1 MPVTTAYT
9 YEVRVRRGDRWII
22 HATYNTEKE
31 ATSEAENVLRGK
43 VAAVRVV
50 RDWEREDGRHIEKVL
65 LEKEGLGEADND
77 PVRVTPIEDAALC
90 ETDDDLLGVESRS
103 TINRLLRKYF
113 EQEVLTPTEVMY
125 NFKNMRKLMYHDTLL
140 PSAVDRVATIH
151 SRTTEGNH
159 IEASN
164 KLHRAIDTLA
174 ARARQVEKY
183 DLPQFEDAT
192 IAEVRREI
200 QSLRLAE
207 DTDFLTMVALTR
219 ELSSSR
225 SWIGKLDFALK
236 VKGDPKDDGARAMVD
251 DVVADILGSPVAL
264 KDLLGPSR
272 SFGDAVLLHIDLAL
286 GKAKGNR
293 GAAQDVL
300 DLLNPLFAAGLLPK
314 SQFVLFDYVARELK
328 SPNSFSR
335 HDDDADQLVQVLDRL
350 LNADGVV
357 FGQPMVEALVERGAR
372 VRNVGGSRA
381 FGEGVEEIVGCL
393 APGWRRLAFL
403 SEVTKNERSADIG
416 SELMELTRKTVADM
430 RGLRA
435 FCGPEAK
442 PREKMAMVTRMHEKV
457 VQSNFVEELKH
468 HLSEKLD
475 SGLADYL
482 TREKVIERIDNP
494 DLHLRQ
500 RAYML
505 VKFCSSGVLIEGKS
519 ATMARKRVVG
529 YLRQPNFTER
539 LVDDL
544 QENSEKEGTLRDF
557 YALLQRSGF

>member
-1 MPVTTAYT
+1 M
-9 YEVRVRRGDRWII
+9 
-22 HATYNTEKE
+22 
-31 ATSEAENVLRGK
+31 RGK
-43 VAAVRVV
+43 VSAVRIV

-65 LEKEGLGEADND
+65 LEKEGQGDGGDE

-90 ETDDDLLGVESRS
+90 ETDEDLLGVESRS

-125 NFKNMRKLMYHDTLL
+125 NYKNLRKLMYHDTLL

-159 IEASN
+159 IEAAS

-200 QSLRLAE
+200 RQLRLAE

-219 ELSSSR
+219 HLSSSR

-236 VKGDPKDDGARAMVD
+236 VKGDPKDNRARAMVD

-272 SFGDAVLLHIDLAL
+272 NFGEAVLLHIDLAL
-286 GKAKGNR
+286 GKARGNR

-300 DLLNPLFAAGLLPK
+300 DLLNPLFAAGLMPK
-314 SQFVLFDYVARELK
+314 AQFVLFDYIARELK
-328 SPNSFSR
+328 SPNSLSR
-335 HDDDADQLVQVLDRL
+335 SEEDANPLVEILDRL

-381 FGEGVEEIVGCL
+381 FGEGVDEIATNL

-403 SEVTKNERSADIG
+403 ADVTKCERAGEIEG
-416 SELMELTRKTVADM
+416 ELAELTRKTVADM

-435 FCGPEAK
+435 FCGMQAK
-442 PREKMAMVTRMHEKV
+442 PREKMAMVTRMHENV
-457 VQSNFVEELKH
+457 SRSNFVEDLKH
-468 HLSEKLD
+468 HLSERLD
-475 SGLADYL
+475 NGLADYL
-482 TREKVIERIDNP
+482 IREKVIERIDNP

-529 YLRQPNFTER
+529 YLRQPNFTDH

-544 QENSEKEGTLRDF
+544 QDSGEKEGTLRDF